1 MPGENLTRIEAQERR
16 AIVDTQAYEITLD
29 LRRGAEVFGS
39 RSLVRFTATPGASTF
54 IDLIAREVRSI
65 TLNGREIPTSAFAD
79 SRIALDGLETENE
92 LVVDADCEYTNTGEG
107 LHRFVDPVD
116 GEVYLYTQFEVP
128 DSRRVF
134 AVFEQPDLKATFQ
147 FTVTADDAW
156 AVVSNSPTPEPQR
169 HGDGAATWTFEPTP
183 RISSYIT
190 ALVAGP
196 YASTFSELTS
206 ADGRVIPLGVYARK
220 TAASTASHDELKAS
234 IRAHGVM
241 QNLSAYDGKDGFFY
255 VYAGGRRL
263 TALQDLATEGAIEAD
278 AKIGCVVK
286 DAKDAAE
293 LSLVE
298 NVMRAAMHPADE
310 FEAFA
315 ALIEQGKTEDEV
327 ALRFGV
333 TVLHVRKRMKLA
345 AVAPQILALYREGR
359 ITHEALMAFTLSDS
373 HERQMEVWTKAEPQ
387 ATGWNASQFPNTVKR
402 LMNETR
408 VSATSKLARF
418 VGLERYVE
426 AGGPITQDLFSSND
440 ETFLDDVA
448 LLHEL
453 ASQRLEEAA
462 LPLRALWKWVETAHE
477 MSYETKD
484 RMGRIYAEAAELPDE
499 VAEEFDGLTD
509 RINAF
514 ENADDLTEEEHA
526 ELAALEERYAEIEA
540 MAQPV
545 YTPDLMALAGVFVT
559 IGHHGDLMIE
569 AGMVRREDMPALVAL
584 SKEKEA
590 AATAEREA
598 VRLAAIEVVAA
609 ATGDGSANV
618 DHDAEASEDQGEN
631 EVIAPVLAVTQ
642 PAVRFTAPRNFKPAR
657 EEDETEAGPSMS
669 AALVA
674 DLQAIR
680 HQVFQAHL
688 ASDFEVAFDLM
699 LFSICQSAFS
709 SGYSRKPIDIS
720 ITQAQ
725 THNSA
730 AHRAGTVSEKILQA
744 LKANLR
750 LEWMTLP
757 VAEQFGAMCALST
770 PEKQAL
776 FAFAAAHGVQQQ
788 LSTDSHAIQAIEAAG
803 ARMEIAVDQNWR
815 PTAANYFVRVK
826 KDMLLETA
834 RETVDHQWA
843 HDHSGGKKADFAK
856 TMELAFSAEGRQ
868 RLGIPADAV
877 ARTAAWLPAG
887 MAFGGKV
894 DAPLGSAEAP
904 IAPESS
910 EVAASD
916 EEMDD
921 ASVVALPA
929 FLMGD
934 DGDEN
939 DVAIAQD
946 FMGDGYD
953 PASDHFAVAAE

>member
-1 MPGENLTRIEAQERR
+1 MTTASVRKLALN
-16 AIVDTQAYEITLD
+16 TL
-29 LRRGAEVFGS
+29 
-39 RSLVRFTATPGASTF
+39 
-54 IDLIAREVRSI
+54 
-65 TLNGREIPTSAFAD
+65 
-79 SRIALDGLETENE
+79 RIAPEN
-92 LVVDADCEYTNTGEG
+92 
-107 LHRFVDPVD
+107 
-116 GEVYLYTQFEVP
+116 
-128 DSRRVF
+128 
-134 AVFEQPDLKATFQ
+134 
-147 FTVTADDAW
+147 
-156 AVVSNSPTPEPQR
+156 
-169 HGDGAATWTFEPTP
+169 
-183 RISSYIT
+183 
-190 ALVAGP
+190 
-196 YASTFSELTS
+196 
-206 ADGRVIPLGVYARK
+206 ARK

-315 ALIEQGKTEDEV
+315 ALIEQGRTEDEV
-327 ALRFGV
+327 AERFGV
-333 TVLHVRKRMKLA
+333 TILHVRKRMKLA

-359 ITHEALMAFTLSDS
+359 ITQEALMAFTLSDS

-453 ASQRLEEAA
+453 ASQRLEETA

-484 RMGRIYAEAAELPDE
+484 QMGRIYAEAAELPDE

-509 RINAF
+509 RISAF

-540 MAQPV
+540 MAHPV
-545 YTPDLMALAGVFVT
+545 YAPDLMALAGVFVT
-559 IGHHGDLMIE
+559 VGHHGDLMIE

-590 AATAEREA
+590 AATAQREA
-598 VRLAAIEVVAA
+598 ARLTAIELVAA
-609 ATGDGSANV
+609 TTDEGSANA
-618 DHDAEASEDQGEN
+618 DHDAEASDDQDEDET
-631 EVIAPVLAVTQ
+631 ATPVAAITQ

-657 EEDETEAGPSMS
+657 EKDETEAGPSMS

-680 HQVFQAHL
+680 HQIFQAHL

-699 LFSICQSAFS
+699 LFSMCQSAFGI
-709 SGYSRKPIDIS
+709 GYSRKPIDVS

-725 THNSA
+725 THTSA
-730 AHRAGTVSEKILQA
+730 AHRTGTVSEKILEA

-750 LEWMTLP
+750 LEWMTRP
-757 VAEQFGAMCALST
+757 VAEQFGALCALST
-770 PEKQAL
+770 SEKQAL
-776 FAFAAAHGVQQQ
+776 FAFATAHGVQQQ

-868 RLGIPADAV
+868 RLGIPVDAA
-877 ARTAAWLPAG
+877 ARTATWLPVG

-894 DAPLGSAEAP
+894 EAPLASAETPLLAP
-904 IAPESS
+904 GGSNEGSS
-910 EVAASD
+910 GDAAA
-916 EEMDD
+916 E
-921 ASVVALPA
+921 ANVVALPA
-929 FLMGD
+929 FLMESGD
-934 DGDEN
+934 DEDHEDEDALFFQN
-939 DVAIAQD
+939 E
-946 FMGDGYD
+946 GYD
-953 PASDHFAVAAE
+953 PETDHFAVAAE